1 MTTAQRIVFDAPM
14 ALSRASEVIRSGG
27 IIVYPTDTLYGFGC
41 DATNDQAIDRINTI
55 KGRVGPIS
63 VIAPDIDTAISWLD
77 IAREDHNLVRK
88 VRKYLGGPR
97 TTIVPVKTGIVSSL
111 VQGPDNTLGIRIPD
125 APFALDLARQT
136 GVPITTTSVNRS
148 GHPPIN
154 DPVKI
159 MKTFPSD
166 FELLIDGG
174 LLAPSSGSTIYRW
187 HQHKMQLLKRR
198 L

>member
-1 MTTAQRIVFDAPM
+1 MTTAQRIIIHAST

-41 DATNDQAIDRINTI
+41 DATNDQAIARINTI

-63 VIAPDIDTAISWLD
+63 VIAPDIDTALGWLD
-77 IAREDHNLVRK
+77 IPRDDHNLIRN
-88 VRKYLGGPR
+88 YLGGPR
-97 TTIVPVKTGIVSSL
+97 TTIVPVKAGIVSSL

-125 APFALDLARQT
+125 APFVLELAQQT

-148 GHPPIN
+148 GHPPNN
-154 DPVKI
+154 DPAEI

-166 FELLIDGG
+166 FDLLIDGG

-187 HQHKMQLLKRR
+187 QEHKMQLVKRR

>member
-77 IAREDHNLVRK
+77 IAQEDHNLVRK
-88 VRKYLGGPR
+88 YLGGSR

-154 DPVKI
+154 DPAEI
-159 MKTFPSD
+159 MKTFQSD
-166 FELLIDGG
+166 FELLLDGG

-187 HQHKMQLLKRR
+187 HQHKMQLVKRR

>member
-1 MTTAQRIVFDAPM
+1 MTIAQRIVFNAPM

-41 DATNDQAIDRINTI
+41 DATNDQAIGRINTI
-55 KGRVGPIS
+55 KRRVGPIS

-77 IAREDHNLVRK
+77 IPRKDHNLI
-88 VRKYLGGPR
+88 RKYLGGPR

-111 VQGPDNTLGIRIPD
+111 VQGSDNTLGIRIPD

-154 DPVKI
+154 DPAKI
-159 MKTFPSD
+159 IKTFPSD

-187 HQHKMQLLKRR
+187 QQHKMHLLKKR